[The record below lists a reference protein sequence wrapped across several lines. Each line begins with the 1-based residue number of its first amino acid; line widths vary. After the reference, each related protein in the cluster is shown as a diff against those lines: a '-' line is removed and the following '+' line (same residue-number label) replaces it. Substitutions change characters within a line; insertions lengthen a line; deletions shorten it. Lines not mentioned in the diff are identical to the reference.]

1 MGEGAASAAA
11 VQVDNA
17 SVLAAGEDDPL
28 IEGVVAL
35 GVDEAGALQEIE
47 GIALGEEVTP
57 QASAGGIT
65 DLQLFDQ
72 GGVMQSAL
80 FQIPPCLRVAIEL
93 PLIESGSLPQSGSRV
108 CRRALLFKV
117 GEALAEGQVLG

>member
-1 MGEGAASAAA
+1 M
-11 VQVDNA
+11 
-17 SVLAAGEDDPL
+17 
-28 IEGVVAL
+28 AL

-72 GGVMQSAL
+72 SGVMQSAL
-80 FQIPPCLRVAIEL
+80 FQILPCLRVAIES
-93 PLIESGSLPQSGSRV
+93 PLIESGSLPQQGSGVWRS
-108 CRRALLFKV
+108 AGLFKV
-117 GEALAEGQVLG
+117 GETLAEGQVLG

>member
-1 MGEGAASAAA
+1 MWSWEPREPRFFGALACQLHITDNFTLGAREESMGEGAASAAA

-17 SVLAAGEDDPL
+17 SALAAGEDDPL

-65 DLQLFDQ
+65 DLQLFD
-72 GGVMQSAL
+72 
-80 FQIPPCLRVAIEL
+80 
-93 PLIESGSLPQSGSRV
+93 
-108 CRRALLFKV
+108 
-117 GEALAEGQVLG
+117 

>member
-1 MGEGAASAAA
+1 MGEGGAGAAA

-17 SVLAAGEDDPL
+17 SVLAAGEDDTP

-35 GVDEAGALQEIE
+35 GVDKAGALQEIE

-80 FQIPPCLRVAIEL
+80 FQIPAVPPGSDQVAVDRKPKPGATRRWGL
-93 PLIESGSLPQSGSRV
+93 PEPFAVRGR
-108 CRRALLFKV
+108 
-117 GEALAEGQVLG
+117 